1 MLSEVM
7 KVYKTYPCGVTLLA
21 QKEGKKCTKST
32 QKSIFWRGGNPKKRL
47 VYGYLPHF
55 SLLERLPVMIF
66 SRSIWAIFTPF
77 EVKRRKNMQI
87 FVEQNHHLV
96 MRLAP
101 KHLAFSSKTQ
111 GYLQQN
117 AELFAAK
124 RRVKTYVLRG

>member
-1 MLSEVM
+1 
-7 KVYKTYPCGVTLLA
+7 
-21 QKEGKKCTKST
+21 
-32 QKSIFWRGGNPKKRL
+32 
-47 VYGYLPHF
+47 
-55 SLLERLPVMIF
+55 
-66 SRSIWAIFTPF
+66 
-77 EVKRRKNMQI
+77 MQI

-117 AELFAAK
+117 AVLFAAK